1 MTADADI
8 TVKLYL
14 EGAGGGT
21 SKRRSVQGGAGGKAE
36 GIFTFLKDQNYML
49 RIGGNGAGM
58 SHRHRTGGGN
68 GSGNGSHGGGGGYTG
83 LFIGSSTPDYTQDNV
98 IIMAG
103 GGGGGSNDPATGG
116 VGGGDRGAGGS
127 NAPGRGG
134 RRVEHNLKVE
144 QVVEMEEM
152 DQHFKV
158 DMVVEQ
164 IQHLVVDP
172 VLQLIV
178 NLVVLVVEEDI
189 LVVEVVKLITDA
201 VLMVQVVVDQDF
213 CIQH

>member
-1 MTADADI
+1 MTADRDI

-21 SKRRSVQGGAGGKAE
+21 SKRRFVQGSRKAE

-116 VGGGDRGAGGS
+116 VGGGDRGAAGS

-134 RRVEHNLKVE
+134 GAGTQSEGGAGGGNGERWISTSRWTWWWSR
-144 QVVEMEEM
+144 
-152 DQHFKV
+152 FSTWWW
-158 DMVVEQ
+158 
-164 IQHLVVDP
+164 IQFY
-172 VLQLIV
+172 
-178 NLVVLVVEEDI
+178 N
-189 LVVEVVKLITDA
+189 
-201 VLMVQVVVDQDF
+201 
-213 CIQH
+213 